1 VFNLFKKNAGNA
13 STPPA
18 SPVKGSAA
26 TPTKRDA
33 QSTQLVLDLM
43 SEKQLFDA
51 IVSNRW
57 DDVHAL
63 SVYASAKTLGDAL
76 SLAASKGKLMSLF
89 ILLERG
95 APLELPV
102 VNPLYYAVAGGCHDA
117 VRFLLERR
125 APLATAHAAVQ
136 KAIDELRK
144 DMLLSLAQA
153 GASIVGRPAR
163 ETRTSLHTAAARGN
177 VCNGILQYLL
187 ANGAVADL
195 DALDGDTG
203 ATPLVLACK
212 TTKASTNNVRSLL
225 AAGAKP
231 SLLETKSGQSALFW
245 AAVNGKVDAVD
256 ALLAAGAD
264 ATSASLLPSIAAHIV
279 HGGKKSSSLFDGNT
293 VDAVVALVAAGA
305 SASAKG
311 ADGLTAAKHFA
322 ELVPPPPVPKEDG
335 AEPTPPP
342 PTPPAGIERLFGVLL
357 AAGAD
362 ASELAGVLERLGVD
376 AIDVTVDGKRAI
388 AEKRAAVRAKAFE
401 DKNGAAEED
410 ADDRADTDVKK
421 DNELKEDKEDKVE
434 NAEETEAAEKT
445 ADSAQ
450 ETVEEKEDKPEED
463 KPEES
468 NDSGE
473 RTAEEKKRDDDDD
486 DDDEDPDEKT
496 PPKKKQ
502 AAKDD
507 ESDEEDESDESDGD
521 GDGESTG
528 TGESTGDEDDVDE
541 KFKKKP
547 QATDDDDDGSYDSDE
562 FDYDE

>member
-1 VFNLFKKNAGNA
+1 VFNLFKKNAA

-18 SPVKGSAA
+18 SPVKSTGA

-51 IVSNRW
+51 IVANRW

-163 ETRTSLHTAAARGN
+163 ETRTALHTAAARGN
-177 VCNGILQYLL
+177 ACNGILQFLL

-212 TTKASTNNVRSLL
+212 TAKASTNNVRSLL

-256 ALLAAGAD
+256 ALVAAGAD
-264 ATSASLLPSIAAHIV
+264 ATSASLLPSVAAHIA

-311 ADGLTAAKHFA
+311 PDGQTAAKHFA
-322 ELVPPPPVPKEDG
+322 ELVPAPKEDG
-335 AEPTPPP
+335 AEPTPTPP
-342 PTPPAGIERLFGVLL
+342 PPAGIERLFGVLL

-362 ASELAGVLERLGVD
+362 AGELASVLERLGVD

-401 DKNGAAEED
+401 EKNGAAEED
-410 ADDRADTDVKK
+410 ADDNAADDRAAADVKK
-421 DNELKEDKEDKVE
+421 DSEPQEDKVE
-434 NAEETEAAEKT
+434 KVEKVEETEAAEKT
-445 ADSAQ
+445 ADKAQ
-450 ETVEEKEDKPEED
+450 ETVEEEED

-473 RTAEEKKRDDDDD
+473 RTVAEEKKRDDDDD
-486 DDDEDPDEKT
+486 EDPDDK
-496 PPKKKQ
+496 PKKKQ
-502 AAKDD
+502 AAKDG
-507 ESDEEDESDESDGD
+507 ESDDDDESDESD